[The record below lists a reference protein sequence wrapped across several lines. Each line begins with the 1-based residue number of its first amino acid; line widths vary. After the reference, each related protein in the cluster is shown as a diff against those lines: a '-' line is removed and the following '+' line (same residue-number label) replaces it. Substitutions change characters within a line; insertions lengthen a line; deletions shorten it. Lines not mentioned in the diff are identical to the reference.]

1 MAALIGA
8 PAVVV
13 TAIAAWS
20 AGRASGRGAHRG
32 PVDAVRRAAQR
43 DAYSALLAAAR
54 RLEQAVDASNAV
66 LPDRRPV
73 VDDEEAREAA
83 RALQDAADLVFL
95 EGPDALTGPTEL
107 LLSAG
112 KHVYAASL
120 VWGNPLGPPAQYDI
134 ELVGQYREAVA
145 DFVIEA
151 RRHLN
156 GHTAPDA

>member
-8 PAVVV
+8 PAVIV

-54 RLEQAVDASNAV
+54 RLEQAVDASNAI

-73 VDDEEAREAA
+73 VDTQEARQAVT
-83 RALQDAADLVFL
+83 ALPHAGDLVLL
-95 EGPDALTGPTEL
+95 EGPDALTGPTER
-107 LLSAG
+107 LLSAEEQI
-112 KHVYAASL
+112 YAASL
-120 VWGNPLGPPAQYDI
+120 VWGNPLGPPTQYDA
-134 ELVGQYREAVA
+134 ETVRQYHGAVA
-145 DFVIEA
+145 DFVTEA